1 MLSIRMISYALYI
14 KLNNHGLNKILIL
27 FLSVLQVRMI
37 NDRLLQIDRAFINKQ
52 GLPGMPFL
60 R

>member
-1 MLSIRMISYALYI
+1 MNKLLLLYALYV
-14 KLNNHGLNKILIL
+14 KLNNYGLNEILIL

-37 NDRLLQIDRAFINKQ
+37 NDRLLQIDRAFINNE

>member
-1 MLSIRMISYALYI
+1 MNKLLLLFALYI
-14 KLNNHGLNKILIL
+14 KLNNYELNEILIL

-37 NDRLLQIDRAFINKQ
+37 NDRLLQIDRAFINNE

>member
-1 MLSIRMISYALYI
+1 MNKLFLLFALYTE
-14 KLNNHGLNKILIL
+14 LNNYGLNEILIL

-37 NDRLLQIDRAFINKQ
+37 NDRLLQIDRAFINNE